1 MLSSPVMLAVVVVLT
16 ATLSGIF
23 GMAGGMVLMG
33 YLTAVYT
40 VGAAMMLHGVTQ
52 AVSNGYR
59 AVINRRDIRWRL
71 VLENLIGSAVA
82 LGLFMAVRFVPD
94 KATVFL
100 ILGLIPFVGFS
111 IPKDWNLDI
120 TRPYIAPLCGFIVTA
135 LTLVAGV
142 AGPILDVFFVRS
154 PLTRHEI
161 VATKAVTQT
170 LQHLTKLLYFGVLA
184 SHLLP
189 PANLPWWLYAMVAP
203 FAVLGT
209 TLGKTLLDR
218 MHDTQFKQWSRW
230 LLYAIGSVLIL
241 RGLMLVTGF

>member
-1 MLSSPVMLAVVVVLT
+1 MLAVVVVLT

-135 LTLVAGV
+135 LTLV
-142 AGPILDVFFVRS
+142 VRS

-241 RGLMLVTGF
+241 RGLMLVTGL